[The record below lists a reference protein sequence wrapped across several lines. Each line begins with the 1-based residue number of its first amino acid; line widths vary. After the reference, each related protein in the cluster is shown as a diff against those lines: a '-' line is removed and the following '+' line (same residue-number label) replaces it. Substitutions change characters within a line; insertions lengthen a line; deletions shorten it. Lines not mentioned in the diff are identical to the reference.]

1 MAAYQIRQEDHRN
14 VSTFKTLESGKII
27 LELGRRNK
35 NIEMRVAYSGFQ
47 GWSTWQWVAADALVS
62 YFDSS

>member
-1 MAAYQIRQEDHRN
+1 M
-14 VSTFKTLESGKII
+14 STFKTLESGKII
-27 LELGRRNK
+27 LELGRRSR

-47 GWSTWQWVAADALVS
+47 GWSQWQWVAADALVS

>member
-1 MAAYQIRQEDHRN
+1 MSAYQIRQESALGN

-27 LELGRRNK
+27 LELGRRSR

-47 GWSTWQWVAADALVS
+47 GWSQWQWVAADALVN
-62 YFDSS
+62 